1 MERLDEDVVSR
12 KYSSWNNS
20 TGCNDLLLCSGC
32 YSNAKTK
39 GVAENAALQSILIIR
54 LPCVQLDVSAKITHH
69 GLVIRDIN
77 DNKQGSKSSIAII
90 TF

>member
-1 MERLDEDVVSR
+1 MERLDEDVVTR

-20 TGCNDLLLCSGC
+20 TGCNDLPLCSGC

-39 GVAENAALQSILIIR
+39 GVAENAALQSIFNR
-54 LPCVQLDVSAKITHH
+54 LSCVQLDVSTKITHH

-77 DNKQGSKSSIAII
+77 EKERGSRSSIAII
-90 TF
+90 TL